1 MLTQIADA
9 VAAVVLV
16 WEVSTAVSGNS
27 QLGDLKLAAAR
38 IYLATTARPT
48 LLLVVAILSY
58 ANVCL
63 GRSIALGKA
72 DWCVSLLR
80 FYRYIL

>member
-1 MLTQIADA
+1 MVRGLRSGKLTVWDHA
-9 VAAVVLV
+9 VAAVILV

-27 QLGDLKLAAAR
+27 QLGDSKLAAAR

-48 LLLVVAILSY
+48 LLLVVAVLSY

-63 GRSIALGKA
+63 GRSIALGTA
-72 DWCVSLLR
+72 DW
-80 FYRYIL
+80 